1 MLKTRVLTG
10 VIFGLLMLGILLAL
24 PPIGAVI
31 AVSVL
36 VLIGALEWSHFL
48 QLATPARRWIY
59 VEVIVV
65 LAPIAFGSSFSPTGL
80 LWLAMLA
87 GVWWFIAFA
96 WICIAPHRV
105 NRLLAGIAGLC
116 VLVPA
121 WALLARVLMITGP
134 IRGSLWVLWLLAV
147 VAGADVGA
155 YFVGRTFGRLALAP
169 RVSPNKTWEGLIGGL
184 ICGVAI
190 AVVGAAWLGVPRL
203 GFLWIGLVVV
213 LASAVGDL
221 TESLFK
227 RYAGLKDSGQLLPGH
242 GGVLDRIDALT
253 AAVPFFVL
261 GLIWFGFMQ

>member
-1 MLKTRVLTG
+1 MLRTRVLTAL
-10 VIFGLLMLGILLAL
+10 IFGLLMLAILLTL

-31 AVSVL
+31 TVSVL
-36 VLIGALEWSHFL
+36 VLLGALEWSHFL
-48 QLATPARRWIY
+48 QLARPARRWIY
-59 VEVIVV
+59 VAAIVV
-65 LAPIAFGSSFSPTGL
+65 VAPFVFGYSFSPPRL
-80 LWLAMLA
+80 LWLAVLA
-87 GVWWFIAFA
+87 SIWWFIAFA
-96 WICIAPHRV
+96 WICVAPHRV

-121 WALLARVLMITGP
+121 WALLTRILMINGP
-134 IRGSLWVLWLLAV
+134 IRGPLWVLWLLTV

-155 YFVGRTFGRLALAP
+155 YFAGRAFGRLALAP
-169 RVSPNKTWEGLIGGL
+169 RVSPKKTWEGLLGGL
-184 ICGVAI
+184 VCGVMV
-190 AVVGAAWLGVPRL
+190 AVLGAAWLGVPRL
-203 GFLWIGLVVV
+203 EFFWLGIVLV

-227 RYAGLKDSGQLLPGH
+227 RFAGLKDSGQLLPGH